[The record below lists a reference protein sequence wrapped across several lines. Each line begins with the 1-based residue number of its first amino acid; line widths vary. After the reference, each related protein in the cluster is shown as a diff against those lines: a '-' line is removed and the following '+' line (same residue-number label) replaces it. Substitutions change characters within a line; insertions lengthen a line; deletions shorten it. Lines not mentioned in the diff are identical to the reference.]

1 MAIFCQNLIIKDDLL
16 EVPIKLS
23 GGSSEFVRDVRANN
37 EVTTNRSATANSL
50 WLDSGY
56 YQNGTNNLDNFSGV
70 SNMYITD
77 SQFYSLNETDVT
89 LATNLFLGGGRGDGN
104 GIDATMRLD
113 GAGKI
118 NFTGQT
124 TLIGAAVIRNQ
135 VEAGKQVVFS
145 NVDLNSQSIT
155 FANQGNYTIRS
166 YSGLGSIIANGSTT
180 AEILNYDFSTSAGVT
195 LSSSANGWI
204 KLSGY
209 TGSGSIVSTG
219 TTRFDLAGTTTA
231 DQTLTLRNEGTGTI
245 RITATSMHGKLI
257 VQSGTVQSDI
267 GGDANIGTL
276 ELKSGTQMDLNAQ
289 YKYHVT
295 LSTLKGEGTLVS
307 ACANGG
313 SQNDGYRATV
323 ISNASEF
330 TGIWQLC
337 TQGLGEKN
345 RRVRGIL
352 NTASFGGVV
361 EFTATDAKV
370 AADGSQLLLAADSSI
385 AGLKSDEG
393 LTNALI
399 QGISDTLP
407 GNDALRGEAALAKVD
422 RTLTITG
429 DKNCS
434 FSGTVD
440 SSISLI
446 IDTGA
451 SQTLSGA
458 TINGSLQN
466 KGALSISKAVEVT
479 GSVSFDTGATL
490 NILGAGEKLP
500 STYVPLQ
507 TSGLTDVTDSIKY
520 TLFKGNGSI
529 TGLTAD
535 MISINDTVSTGGTLG
550 EGSRDYTV
558 SSTEKAYYVVQSETK
573 TLSEVE
579 TTITSQGETVNR
591 IYVEDGA
598 TLSGVNK
605 MTTQNVVGRGVLQ
618 LTGNFQYWNDWNTCF
633 NDFSGEVEIV
643 GSDTLIH
650 VGGAADRFKSSEGIK
665 LKEGATLQVASGG
678 TLATDVTIAEGK
690 ILTNWQGYTF
700 SKVIVDGEATIDAS
714 PKNAGTINVANLEI
728 KTGKLTTSG
737 RFSSDTG
744 ATIAEGAELLSNG
757 TTTLASLSG
766 KGTLSSSSS
775 TTVTEAS
782 GFTGTLEATGSEL
795 TVNGGVG
802 SKMAALKAN
811 GGDITIFSASS
822 VEVQEI
828 VLGAGKTLS
837 TYTGTSAGEETVLVL
852 AGTAD
857 APATLEAYTGAT
869 LNANLS
875 VSNTTITLNGGALQM
890 GSYLIMGS
898 GNTLSG
904 IDLSSAW
911 QENSITLFTGVD
923 AFMTRTDEFSL
934 TASDLFSNAELV
946 NGYGGYNYKVL
957 YGGGENAAVELVRT
971 ATATPEPT
979 TATLSLLALMGLAAR
994 RRRKAAK

>member
-1 MAIFCQNLIIKDDLL
+1 MKLHLPKGLLAAVLALFASGFALHAEETSTTTIYGWDNNAPATSTDSGTSWTPISYTDADFTANSDISFTEAQTGTAYSFTTSNGIILSINASGKD
-16 EVPIKLS
+16 IKLS
-23 GGSSEFVRDVRANN
+23 GGSSEFVRDVYEDGALK
-37 EVTTNRSATANSL
+37 TDRSATANSL

-56 YQNGTNNLDNFSGV
+56 YQNGTDGLGNFSGV
-70 SNMYITD
+70 SNMYITG
-77 SQFYSLNETDVT
+77 SQFYSLNTTEVS
-89 LATNLFLGGGRGDGN
+89 LATNLFLGGGRGDGK

-118 NFTGQT
+118 KFTGQT
-124 TLIGAAVIRNQ
+124 TLIGAAVIHNQ
-135 VEAGKQVVFS
+135 VEASKQVVFS

-155 FANQGNYTIRS
+155 FANQGNYTITS
-166 YSGLGSIIANGSTT
+166 CSGSGFVEANGSAAVTISNLLLSGET
-180 AEILNYDFSTSAGVT
+180 VGFSSSNSRTINITSYEGSGTISAAGSVTVALAEYKLGSTDTLQFSTTDNSLVKI
-195 LSSSANGWI
+195 L
-204 KLSGY
+204 GY
-209 TGSGSIVSTG
+209 TGESGAISATG
-219 TTRFDLAGTTTA
+219 TTSLELSGSTTA
-231 DQTLTLRNEGTGTI
+231 DQTLTLSNTGTGTLK
-245 RITATSMHGKLI
+245 ITNTSILGKVI

-267 GGDANIGTL
+267 GNNANIGTL
-276 ELKSGTQMDLNAQ
+276 ELKSRTQMDLKAT

-370 AADGSQLLLAADSSI
+370 AADGSQLLLATDSSI

-407 GNDALRGEAALAKVD
+407 GNDALRGEAALGKVD

-429 DKNCS
+429 VKNCS
-434 FSGTVD
+434 FSGKVD

-490 NILGAGEKLP
+490 SILGAGEKLP

-535 MISINDTVSTGGTLG
+535 MISINGTVSTGGTLG

-558 SSTEKAYYVVQSETK
+558 SSTEKAYYVVQSDPK

-605 MTTQNVVGRGVLQ
+605 MTDQNVVGQGVLQ
-618 LTGNFQYWNDWNTCF
+618 LTGNFQYWNDTDTCF
-633 NDFSGEVEIV
+633 NDFAGKVEIV
-643 GSDTLIH
+643 GSSSVINI
-650 VGGAADRFKSSEGIK
+650 GGATDRFKSSTGIDV
-665 LKEGATLQVASGG
+665 KEGATLQVASGG

-766 KGTLSSSSS
+766 KGTLSSSSN

-782 GFTGTLEATGSEL
+782 GFTGTLVATGSAL

-828 VLGAGKTLS
+828 VLGAGNTLS
-837 TYTGTSAGEETVLVL
+837 TYTGTSAGEETFLVL
-852 AGTAD
+852 KGTAD
-857 APATLEAYTGAT
+857 APATLEA
-869 LNANLS
+869 
-875 VSNTTITLNGGALQM
+875 
-890 GSYLIMGS
+890 
-898 GNTLSG
+898 
-904 IDLSSAW
+904 
-911 QENSITLFTGVD
+911 
-923 AFMTRTDEFSL
+923 
-934 TASDLFSNAELV
+934 
-946 NGYGGYNYKVL
+946 
-957 YGGGENAAVELVRT
+957 
-971 ATATPEPT
+971 
-979 TATLSLLALMGLAAR
+979 
-994 RRRKAAK
+994 